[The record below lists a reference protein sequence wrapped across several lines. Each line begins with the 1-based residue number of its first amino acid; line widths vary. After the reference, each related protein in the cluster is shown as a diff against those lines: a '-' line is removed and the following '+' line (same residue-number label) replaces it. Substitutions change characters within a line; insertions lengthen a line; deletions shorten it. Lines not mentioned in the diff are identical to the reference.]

1 VRSKRIAAQI
11 INHLSQSAQSSKQIV
26 LAMFRRRTLIYVRSK
41 RIAAQIINHLS
52 QSAQSSKQI
61 VVAMFSLSRFC
72 RFSALL
78 CFIGVYLICSLWA
91 VTNLSNVSCQRSDL
105 MSLPDG
111 TSALSPQPVH
121 SQQNKIPA
129 TGDLKQ
135 KYGFTAAICVCIKDA
150 EAYFEEWVDFH
161 LAMEFS
167 NIYIYDDSPTFEL
180 KNWYR
185 NSRNHPIYS
194 RVEITHYN
202 RTLDEDEDGD
212 DDGDTI
218 QSFVYRDCVDRFGL
232 AGPKHDYF
240 AFIDV
245 DEFLVLKTEKYSG
258 ILGVLQD
265 YLVPYGGALTVN
277 WMLVGSAN
285 KAVYSPLPVT
295 KRFQYRDNKTT
306 SVIKSIA
313 KASDYVTHRNPHSVA
328 VRYSGDNEH
337 NIHTTAYPG
346 ALHEEATGPT
356 GASDG
361 ARPSDILL
369 LYHYRYTS
377 MKEYIFKRCVRGDVD
392 RGDIWCSKDRKG
404 IRNDK
409 GPDHIQ
415 SFPGSVYDDTAWQFL
430 KARVPKYQMYDEFED
445 FH

>member
-1 VRSKRIAAQI
+1 
-11 INHLSQSAQSSKQIV
+11 
-26 LAMFRRRTLIYVRSK
+26 M
-41 RIAAQIINHLS
+41 
-52 QSAQSSKQI
+52 
-61 VVAMFSLSRFC
+61 
-72 RFSALL
+72 
-78 CFIGVYLICSLWA
+78 WA
-91 VTNLSNVSCQRSDL
+91 VTNLSNVSRQQGDL
-105 MSLPDG
+105 MSLTDG
-111 TSALSPQPVH
+111 TSALCLQALP
-121 SQQNKIPA
+121 SQHNKIPDA
-129 TGDLKQ
+129 YDLKQ

-180 KNWYR
+180 ENWYR
-185 NSRNHPIYS
+185 NTRNHHIYS

-202 RTLDEDEDGD
+202 RTLDEVEDSKRTSSSSS
-212 DDGDTI
+212 DDGKII
-218 QSFVYRDCVDRFGL
+218 QNFVYRDCVDRFGL

-240 AFIDV
+240 AFIDD

-306 SVIKSIA
+306 SVIKSIV
-313 KASDYVTHRNPHSVA
+313 KASDYVAHRNPHAVA
-328 VRYSGDNEH
+328 VHYNGDNEH

-346 ALHEEATGPT
+346 ALHEEAAGPT

-361 ARPSDILL
+361 ARPSDIIL
-369 LYHYRYTS
+369 LYHYRYNS
-377 MKEYIFKRCVRGDVD
+377 IKEYIFKRCVRGNVD
-392 RGDIWCSKDRKG
+392 RGDIWCSKDKKG

-430 KARVPKYQMYDEFED
+430 KGRVPKYQMYDEFED